1 MKLFQIIMEK
11 VNYLMI
17 LKLKYLLLQDN
28 ILRLKHIQ
36 KKKFLQEKNEQKIQ
50 KLTNDLETVKA
61 NYEKEI
67 EKKQHKLN

>member
-1 MKLFQIIMEK
+1 MKLFQIIISELFNDFK
-11 VNYLMI
+11 TKIFTFAGHYFAA
-17 LKLKYLLLQDN
+17 KS
-28 ILRLKHIQ
+28 RFR
-36 KKKFLQEKNEQKIQ
+36 KKFLQEQNEQKIQ